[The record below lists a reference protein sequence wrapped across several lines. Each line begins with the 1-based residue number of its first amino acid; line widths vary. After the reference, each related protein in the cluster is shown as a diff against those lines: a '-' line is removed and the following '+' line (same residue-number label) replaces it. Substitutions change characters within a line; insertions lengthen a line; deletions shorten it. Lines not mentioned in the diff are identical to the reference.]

1 MVEKGNMNIAKQW
14 AVRSTFV
21 VLLCAAWVCGG
32 CAVDSAALYE
42 TAARASVMVLIDG
55 RHAGSAFFVD
65 GSGLLLTASHVVKD
79 ANGRLE
85 VDSPD
90 VGRLPAKRVAVD
102 WGHDVALLKVAKR
115 DRPYPSLPIA
125 DRMPPPGEKI
135 LVLGEPLFRHRM
147 LLSGTVASGRES
159 YCYLEDLACYVSV
172 HFVAGPAPKGVSG
185 GCWLDQ
191 RGRVVGVQSG
201 YLNANKQ
208 KMPAGIAFFGPIKA
222 MRRLLAEQAS
232 PAVPTLGTKFDEL
245 WTQPKGF
252 IARFPKDTEG
262 VITVAPAEDGPV
274 AKAGLNKESLITAV
288 DGVKVRYRDDL
299 LDMIRAKKPGDD
311 VTLTVKD
318 PDKKGARQVKV
329 RLGKVAR

>member
-1 MVEKGNMNIAKQW
+1 
-14 AVRSTFV
+14 
-21 VLLCAAWVCGG
+21 
-32 CAVDSAALYE
+32 VDSAVLYE
-42 TAARASVMVLIDG
+42 TAARASVMVLVDG

-65 GSGLLLTASHVVKD
+65 SSGLLLTASHVAKD
-79 ANGRLE
+79 GNGQLD

-102 WGHDVALLKVAKR
+102 WGHDVALLQVAKR
-115 DRPYPSLPIA
+115 DRPYPSLPLA
-125 DRMPPPGEKI
+125 DRTPPPGEKI
-135 LVLGEPLFRHRM
+135 LVMGEPLFRHRM

-159 YCYLEDLACYVSV
+159 YCYLEDLACYVGV
-172 HFVAGPAPKGVSG
+172 HFVAGPAPQGVSG
-185 GCWLDQ
+185 GCWLDR

-208 KMPAGIAFFGPIKA
+208 KIPAGIAFFAPIGA
-222 MRRLLAEQAS
+222 IRRLLAEQAS
-232 PAVPTLGTKFDEL
+232 PAVPTLGTKLDEL

-252 IARFPKDTEG
+252 IARFPKGTAG

-299 LDMIRAKKPGDD
+299 LDTIRAKKPGDE
-311 VTLTVKD
+311 VTFSVMD
-318 PDKKGARQVKV
+318 PDKEGTREVKV
-329 RLGKVAR
+329 RLGEVAK